1 MKLPRIDGALM
12 SFGSIAHFEN
22 NGNETACKPCA
33 FYNHERKHCRNG
45 VLCKFCHC
53 NHARKQRI
61 RLSKN
66 KRNEAKALIETLRY
80 LLDRHFPIPEI
91 AKMLSDDGLVNQH
104 AVLRFRNNEH
114 HMNVLSLA
122 MLHRE
127 GQQIHTS
134 SNGQVILYGQTMES
148 LTLSPVHGQMGSPL
162 LSPQSHSLANPC
174 WDVMDGLHQSGA
186 RSPTVGSPMSAPS
199 PSIGVQFGSSFV
211 PQGYASMNYNIGGA
225 SNMNYN
231 SMTHQPNLLYPR
243 ISSGSR
249 ECISPASSIHP
260 GVQNARALLSP
271 IYHAR
276 SPDGTTVCSSPT
288 GSFYQLKCA
297 YPDSPQ
303 RNMQDAQN
311 GILLPSGVLRWPQSG
326 NGQMCEHGR

>member
-1 MKLPRIDGALM
+1 MKLPRIDGVLM

-22 NGNETACKPCA
+22 DGNEMTCKPCA

-80 LLDRHFPIPEI
+80 LLDRQFPIPEI

-104 AVLRFRNNEH
+104 AILRFRNNEQ

-127 GQQIHTS
+127 GQHIHSS
-134 SNGQVILYGQTMES
+134 SNGQMLFYGQSMES
-148 LTLSPVHGQMGSPL
+148 LSLSPGHGPMPSPL
-162 LSPQSHSLANPC
+162 LSPQNRCLASPC
-174 WDVMDGLHQSGA
+174 WDVMDGLHQGGQ
-186 RSPTVGSPMSAPS
+186 RTPIGSPMSPPS
-199 PSIGVQFGSSFV
+199 SSIGVQFAPLV
-211 PQGYASMNYNIGGA
+211 PQHSF
-225 SNMNYN
+225 NYN
-231 SMTHQPNLLYPR
+231 SMGHPTNMYPR

-249 ECISPASSIHP
+249 DCISPASSIHP

-271 IYHAR
+271 IYHAC
-276 SPDGTTVCSSPT
+276 SPDGTTVCSSP

-303 RNMQDAQN
+303 RTIQEAPN
-311 GILLPSGVLRWPQSG
+311 GIVLPSGVLRWTPPA
-326 NGQMCEHGR
+326 NGQVCERGR